1 MDNTSQNTEFDNF
14 DGQPLYFCTRGI
26 FTDGNLVTNNYYL
39 IKCKTKHPGDCVF
52 RHPSDKYVE
61 IRKKLDERN

>member
-26 FTDGNLVTNNYYL
+26 FTDGNLVTN
-39 IKCKTKHPGDCVF
+39 
-52 RHPSDKYVE
+52 KYC
-61 IRKKLDERN
+61 